1 MPNGIAAS
9 GDGKYVYVV
18 STRDRN
24 IVVYSRNIDNTLSQ
38 VQLYEVMQILYYKKN
53 PTFWMGKALTCHLG

>member
-24 IVVYSRNIDNTLSQ
+24 IAVYSRNIDNTLSQ
-38 VQLYEVMQILYYKKN
+38 VQLYEVIQFPLKVLYYKK
-53 PTFWMGKALTCHLG
+53 MGKALGCHLV